1 MDPALGVLRVVL
13 WFQEIAASGV
23 WEGGHVV
30 GELMCMAIKKSE
42 IQCYMIIRESTRDAE
57 KDKLKANLEVSHC

>member
-1 MDPALGVLRVVL
+1 MCGK
-13 WFQEIAASGV
+13 
-23 WEGGHVV
+23 GGHVV